1 MTEKEILELR
11 DLAEVGKVQFKE
23 RIVDNYDIATEM
35 CAMSNYRGGRIVIGI
50 NDKTGVINALSYK
63 ETQETTATLGQI
75 ASDMLHPSIL
85 IETETTK
92 VKGGN
97 IVIAIIK
104 EGTNKPY
111 RDNKGIIWI
120 KQGSDKRKIFD
131 NMELKAMMDDCGTF
145 EADEAVVPDA
155 TIEDMDMEAIK
166 TFLLKK
172 FREALPKQTDDGRK
186 PADLNA
192 DEIASLLIKDK
203 TAADILRNLKLIR
216 PDGRFTVAAVVLFAK
231 VTQRFIP
238 TYTAKCISFF
248 GNSVGGSEYR
258 DRFSDTAME
267 GNILH
272 QYNSIMQFFTRNL
285 RNVQVEE
292 NFNSLGELE
301 IPPVAL
307 MEFTANALVHRSL
320 VWTMPVRVFIFDDR
334 VEIHSPGNL
343 PAGMTV
349 ESVVSGM
356 SMPRNDLLFNNAA
369 FLLPYTGAGS
379 GLKRALDTGIDVQF
393 NDNEK
398 TKEFVVTILRK
409 EHHVNAPSN
418 QGNLE
423 SNGGGT
429 KSNQD
434 SLECNEGNPG
444 NNQGKVTK
452 VTRPLITKKQ
462 LDIVNFCSVPR
473 TAKEIMDRLGITN
486 QTKNRQHY
494 ITELVEKGYLELTI
508 PENPTHMNQK
518 YRRTQIS
525 YKE

>member
-23 RIVDNYDIATEM
+23 RITDNYDIACEM

-63 ETQETTATLGQI
+63 ETQETISTLGQI

-85 IETETTK
+85 IETETSK

-111 RDNKGIIWI
+111 HDNKGIIWI
-120 KQGSDKRKIFD
+120 KQGSDKRRIFD

-155 TIEDMDMEAIK
+155 TLEDMDMDAIK

-301 IPPVAL
+301 IPSVAL

-320 VWTMPVRVFIFDDR
+320 VWTMPIRVFIFDDR
-334 VEIHSPGNL
+334 IEIHSPGNL

-349 ESVVSGM
+349 ESMVSGV
-356 SMPRNDLLFNNAA
+356 SMPRNDLLFNNAIY
-369 FLLPYTGAGS
+369 LLPYTGAGS
-379 GLKRALDTGIDVQF
+379 GLKRAMDTGIEVQF
-393 NDNEK
+393 SDNEK
-398 TKEFVVTILRK
+398 TREFVVTIPRK
-409 EHHVNAPSN
+409 EHHVNAPSSGETH
-418 QGNLE
+418 Q
-423 SNGGGT
+423 
-429 KSNQD
+429 
-434 SLECNEGNPG
+434 P
-444 NNQGKVTK
+444 QGKNAPTSEIK
-452 VTRPLITKKQ
+452 HQPRENKAPTSKIKHQLTKKQ
-462 LDIVNFCSVPR
+462 QDIINFCSIPR
-473 TAKEIMDRLGITN
+473 SAQEIMDRLGIQN
-486 QTKNRQHY
+486 QSRSRKRY
-494 ITELVEKGYLELTI
+494 IQTMIEDGQLEMTI
-508 PENPTHMNQK
+508 PENPNDPNQK
-518 YRRTQIS
+518 YRRV
-525 YKE
+525 KR

>member
-23 RIVDNYDIATEM
+23 RITDNYDIACEM
-35 CAMSNYRGGRIVIGI
+35 CAMCNYRGGRIVIGI

-63 ETQETTATLGQI
+63 ETQETTSTLGQI

-85 IETETTK
+85 IETETSK

-111 RDNKGIIWI
+111 HDNKGIIWI
-120 KQGSDKRKIFD
+120 KQGSDKRRIFD
-131 NMELKAMMDDCGTF
+131 SMELKAMMDDCGTF

-155 TIEDMDMEAIK
+155 TMEDMDMDAIK

-238 TYTAKCISFF
+238 TYTSKCISFF

-301 IPPVAL
+301 VPSIAL

-320 VWTMPVRVFIFDDR
+320 VWTMPIRVFIFDDR
-334 VEIHSPGNL
+334 IEIHSPGNL

-349 ESVVSGM
+349 ESMVSGV
-356 SMPRNDLLFNNAA
+356 SMPRNDLLFNNAIY
-369 FLLPYTGAGS
+369 LLPYTGAS
-379 GLKRALDTGIDVQF
+379 NVPWIRGLRYSSATM
-393 NDNEK
+393 
-398 TKEFVVTILRK
+398 RK
-409 EHHVNAPSN
+409 P
-418 QGNLE
+418 GNL
-423 SNGGGT
+423 
-429 KSNQD
+429 
-434 SLECNEGNPG
+434 L
-444 NNQGKVTK
+444 
-452 VTRPLITKKQ
+452 
-462 LDIVNFCSVPR
+462 
-473 TAKEIMDRLGITN
+473 
-486 QTKNRQHY
+486 
-494 ITELVEKGYLELTI
+494 
-508 PENPTHMNQK
+508 
-518 YRRTQIS
+518 
-525 YKE
+525 

>member
-1 MTEKEILELR
+1 MTEKDILELR

-23 RIVDNYDIATEM
+23 RIVDNYDIACEM
-35 CAMSNYRGGRIVIGI
+35 CAMSNYHGGRIIIGI
-50 NDKTGVINALSYK
+50 NDKTGVINALSFK

-92 VKGGN
+92 VEGGN
-97 IVIAIIK
+97 IVIASIK
-104 EGTNKPY
+104 EGANKPY
-111 RDNKGIIWI
+111 HDNKGIIWI
-120 KQGSDKRKIFD
+120 KQGSDKRRIFD
-131 NMELKAMMDDCGTF
+131 NIELKAMMDDCGTF
-145 EADEAVVPDA
+145 DADEAVVPDA
-155 TIEDMDMEAIK
+155 TMDDMDMESIK

-172 FREALPKQTDDGRK
+172 FRDALQKENGTGTSPS
-186 PADLNA
+186 DLSA
-192 DEIASLLIKDK
+192 DEIASLLIKGK
-203 TAADILRNLKLIR
+203 TATDILRNLKLIR

-231 VTQRFIP
+231 ATQRFIP

-258 DRFSDTAME
+258 DRFPDTSME

-301 IPPVAL
+301 IPPIAL

-349 ESVVSGM
+349 ESMVSGV
-356 SMPRNDLLFNNAA
+356 SMPRNDLLFDNAIY
-369 FLLPYTGAGS
+369 LLPYTGAGS
-379 GLKRALDTGIDVQF
+379 GLKRAIDTGIEVQF
-393 NDNEK
+393 SDNEK
-398 TKEFVVTILRK
+398 TREFVVTIPRR

-418 QGNLE
+418 EGAHHNSNQGAA
-423 SNGGGT
+423 
-429 KSNQD
+429 KSNQGGLT
-434 SLECNEGNPG
+434 SNEGPTNS
-444 NNQGKVTK
+444 NQGKVTK
-452 VTRPLITKKQ
+452 VTRPQISKKQ

-486 QTKNRQHY
+486 QTKNRHHY
-494 ITELVEKGYLELTI
+494 ITELIEKGYLELTI
-508 PENPTHMNQK
+508 PDNPTHMDQK
-518 YRRTQIS
+518 YRKT
-525 YKE
+525 K

>member
-23 RIVDNYDIATEM
+23 RIVDNYDIACEM
-35 CAMSNYRGGRIVIGI
+35 YAMSNYHGGSIIIGI
-50 NDKTGVINALSYK
+50 NDKTGVINALSFK
-63 ETQETTATLGQI
+63 ETQEATATLGQI

-92 VKGGN
+92 VEGGN
-97 IVIAIIK
+97 IVIASIK
-104 EGTNKPY
+104 EGANKPY
-111 RDNKGIIWI
+111 HDNKGIIWI

-131 NMELKAMMDDCGTF
+131 NVELKAMMDDCGTF
-145 EADEAVVPDA
+145 DADEAVVPDA
-155 TIEDMDMEAIK
+155 TMDDMDMEAIK

-172 FREALPKQTDDGRK
+172 FRDALPKESSSGVSPSDM
-186 PADLNA
+186 NA
-192 DEIASLLIKDK
+192 DEIASLLIKGK
-203 TAADILRNLKLIR
+203 TASDILRNLKLIR

-231 VTQRFIP
+231 ATQRFIP

-258 DRFSDTAME
+258 DRFPDTSME

-349 ESVVSGM
+349 ESLVSGV
-356 SMPRNDLLFNNAA
+356 SMPRNDLIFDNAIY
-369 FLLPYTGAGS
+369 LLPYTGAGS
-379 GLKRALDTGIDVQF
+379 GLKRALDTGIEVQF
-393 NDNEK
+393 SDNEK
-398 TKEFVVTILRK
+398 TREFVVTIPRK

-418 QGNLE
+418 EGTHQPQGENAPTSE
-423 SNGGGT
+423 KT
-429 KSNQD
+429 HQ
-434 SLECNEGNPG
+434 P
-444 NNQGKVTK
+444 QGENAPTLKK
-452 VTRPLITKKQ
+452 KHQLTKKQ
-462 LDIVNFCSVPR
+462 QDIINFCSVPR
-473 TAKEIMDRLGITN
+473 SSQEIMDRLGIQN
-486 QTKNRQHY
+486 QSRSRKRY
-494 ITELVEKGYLELTI
+494 IQTMIEEGLLEMTI
-508 PENPTHMNQK
+508 PETPNDPNQK
-518 YRRTQIS
+518 YRRV
-525 YKE
+525 KR

>member
-23 RIVDNYDIATEM
+23 RIVDNYDIACEM
-35 CAMSNYRGGRIVIGI
+35 CALSNYRGGRIVIGI
-50 NDKTGVINALSYK
+50 NDKTGVINALSFK

-85 IETETTK
+85 IETETSK

-111 RDNKGIIWI
+111 HDNKGIIWI
-120 KQGSDKRKIFD
+120 KQGSDKRRIFD

-155 TIEDMDMEAIK
+155 TMEDMDMEAIK

-172 FREALPKQTDDGRK
+172 FRDAFPKQTDDGRK

-192 DEIASLLIKDK
+192 DEVASLLIKDK

-248 GNSVGGSEYR
+248 GNSVGGNEYR

-292 NFNSLGELE
+292 NFNSLGEIE

-320 VWTMPVRVFIFDDR
+320 VWTMPVRVFIFDDC

-379 GLKRALDTGIDVQF
+379 GLKRAMDTGIAAQF

-398 TKEFVVTILRK
+398 TKEFVVTIPRK
-409 EHHVNAPSN
+409 EHHVNAPSSGETHQPREEN
-418 QGNLE
+418 APSSEIKHQPQEENAPTL
-423 SNGGGT
+423 
-429 KSNQD
+429 KKKYQ
-434 SLECNEGNPG
+434 L
-444 NNQGKVTK
+444 
-452 VTRPLITKKQ
+452 TKKQ
-462 LDIVNFCSVPR
+462 QDILNFCSIPR
-473 TAKEIMDRLGITN
+473 SAQEIMDRLGIQN
-486 QTKNRQHY
+486 QSRSRKRY
-494 ITELVEKGYLELTI
+494 IQAMIEDGQLEMTI
-508 PENPTHMNQK
+508 PENPNDPNQK
-518 YRRTQIS
+518 YRRV
-525 YKE
+525 KK

>member
-23 RIVDNYDIATEM
+23 RITDNYDIACEM

-85 IETETTK
+85 IETETSK

-111 RDNKGIIWI
+111 HDNKGIIWI
-120 KQGSDKRKIFD
+120 KQGSDKRRIFD

-155 TIEDMDMEAIK
+155 TLEDMDMDAIK

-172 FREALPKQTDDGRK
+172 FREALPKQTDDGRTLS
-186 PADLNA
+186 DLNA
-192 DEIASLLIKDK
+192 DEIASLLIKGK
-203 TAADILRNLKLIR
+203 TSADILRNLKLIR

-231 VTQRFIP
+231 ATQRFIP

-334 VEIHSPGNL
+334 IEIHSPGNL

-349 ESVVSGM
+349 ESMVSGV
-356 SMPRNDLLFNNAA
+356 SMPRNDLLFDNAIY
-369 FLLPYTGAGS
+369 LLPYTGAGS
-379 GLKRALDTGIDVQF
+379 GLKRAMETGIEVKF
-393 NDNEK
+393 SDNEK
-398 TKEFVVTILRK
+398 TKEFVVTIPRK
-409 EHHVNAPSN
+409 EHHVNAPSSGETHQP
-418 QGNLE
+418 QGENAPTSEIKHQPRENKAPTSKKKHQL
-423 SNGGGT
+423 
-429 KSNQD
+429 
-434 SLECNEGNPG
+434 
-444 NNQGKVTK
+444 
-452 VTRPLITKKQ
+452 TKKQ
-462 LDIVNFCSVPR
+462 QDIINFCSIPR
-473 TAKEIMDRLGITN
+473 SAQEIMDRLGIQN
-486 QTKNRQHY
+486 QSRSRKRY
-494 ITELVEKGYLELTI
+494 IQTMIEDGQLEMTI
-508 PENPTHMNQK
+508 PENPNDPNQK
-518 YRRTQIS
+518 YRRV
-525 YKE
+525 KK

>member
-23 RIVDNYDIATEM
+23 RIVDNYDIACEM
-35 CAMSNYRGGRIVIGI
+35 CAMSNYHGGRIIIGI
-50 NDKTGVINALSYK
+50 NDKTGVINALSFK
-63 ETQETTATLGQI
+63 ETQEATATLGQI

-92 VKGGN
+92 VEGGN
-97 IVIAIIK
+97 VVIASIK

-111 RDNKGIIWI
+111 HDNKGIIWI

-131 NMELKAMMDDCGTF
+131 NVELKAMMDDCGTF
-145 EADEAVVPDA
+145 DADEAVVPDA
-155 TIEDMDMEAIK
+155 TMDDMDMEAIK

-172 FREALPKQTDDGRK
+172 FRDALPKESSSGVSPSDMS
-186 PADLNA
+186 A
-192 DEIASLLIKDK
+192 DEIASLLIKGK
-203 TAADILRNLKLIR
+203 TAAGILRNLKLIR

-231 VTQRFIP
+231 ATQRFIP

-258 DRFSDTAME
+258 DRFPDTSME

-285 RNVQVEE
+285 RNVQVED

-349 ESVVSGM
+349 ESMISGV
-356 SMPRNDLLFNNAA
+356 SMPRNDLLFDNAIY
-369 FLLPYTGAGS
+369 LLPYTGAGS
-379 GLKRALDTGIDVQF
+379 GLKRALDTGIEVQF
-393 NDNEK
+393 SDNEK
-398 TKEFVVTILRK
+398 TREFVVTIPRK
-409 EHHVNAPSN
+409 EHHVNAPSSGETH
-418 QGNLE
+418 Q
-423 SNGGGT
+423 
-429 KSNQD
+429 
-434 SLECNEGNPG
+434 P
-444 NNQGKVTK
+444 QGKNALTSEITHQPQGENAPTLK
-452 VTRPLITKKQ
+452 KKHQLTKKQ
-462 LDIVNFCSVPR
+462 QDIINFCSVPR
-473 TAKEIMDRLGITN
+473 SSQEIMDRLGIQN
-486 QTKNRQHY
+486 QSRSRKRY
-494 ITELVEKGYLELTI
+494 IQTMIEEGLLEMTI
-508 PENPTHMNQK
+508 PETPNDPNQK
-518 YRRTQIS
+518 YRRV
-525 YKE
+525 KR

>member
-1 MTEKEILELR
+1 MTEKGILELR

-23 RIVDNYDIATEM
+23 RIVDNYDIATEI

-50 NDKTGVINALSYK
+50 NDKTGAINALSYK

-75 ASDMLHPSIL
+75 ASDMLNPSIL
-85 IETETTK
+85 IETETSK
-92 VKGGN
+92 VNGGN
-97 IVIAIIK
+97 IVIVIIK

-111 RDNKGIIWI
+111 HDNKGIIWI

-131 NMELKAMMDDCGTF
+131 NMELKAATMD
-145 EADEAVVPDA
+145 
-155 TIEDMDMEAIK
+155 DMDMEAIK
-166 TFLLKK
+166 TFFLKK
-172 FREALPKQTDDGRK
+172 FREALPKKTVDGRNTDDL
-186 PADLNA
+186 DA

-216 PDGRFTVAAVVLFAK
+216 PDGRFTVAAVILFARA
-231 VTQRFIP
+231 VQRFFP

-248 GNSVGGSEYR
+248 GNSIGGTEYR
-258 DRFSDTAME
+258 DRFPDTSME

-272 QYNSIMQFFTRNL
+272 QFNAIMQFFTRNL

-301 IPPVAL
+301 IPSVAL
-307 MEFTANALVHRSL
+307 MEFTANALIHRSL

-379 GLKRALDTGIDVQF
+379 GLKRAMETGIEVQLS
-393 NDNEK
+393 DNEK
-398 TKEFVVTILRK
+398 TKEFVVTIPRK
-409 EHHVNAPSN
+409 EHHVNALSSGETHQP
-418 QGNLE
+418 
-423 SNGGGT
+423 
-429 KSNQD
+429 
-434 SLECNEGNPG
+434 
-444 NNQGKVTK
+444 QGKNAPSFNETHQPQSK
-452 VTRPLITKKQ
+452 NAPTSKKTHQLTKKQ
-462 LDIVNFCSVPR
+462 QDIINFCSIPR
-473 TAKEIMDRLGITN
+473 SAQEIMDRLGIQN
-486 QTKNRQHY
+486 QSRSRKRY
-494 ITELVEKGYLELTI
+494 IQSMIEDGQLEMTI
-508 PENPTHMNQK
+508 PENPNDPNQK
-518 YRRTQIS
+518 YRRV
-525 YKE
+525 KK

>member
-23 RIVDNYDIATEM
+23 RITDNYDIACEM

-63 ETQETTATLGQI
+63 ETQETTSTLGQI

-85 IETETTK
+85 IETETSK

-111 RDNKGIIWI
+111 HDNKGIIWI
-120 KQGSDKRKIFD
+120 KQGSDKRRIFD

-155 TIEDMDMEAIK
+155 TLEDMDMDAIK

-301 IPPVAL
+301 IPSVAL

-320 VWTMPVRVFIFDDR
+320 VWTMPIRVFIFDDR
-334 VEIHSPGNL
+334 IEIHSPGNL

-349 ESVVSGM
+349 ESMVSGV
-356 SMPRNDLLFNNAA
+356 SMPRNDLLFNNAIY
-369 FLLPYTGAGS
+369 LLPYTGAGS
-379 GLKRALDTGIDVQF
+379 GLKRAMDTGIEVQF
-393 NDNEK
+393 SDNEK
-398 TKEFVVTILRK
+398 TREFVVTIPRK
-409 EHHVNAPSN
+409 EHHVNAPSSGETH
-418 QGNLE
+418 Q
-423 SNGGGT
+423 
-429 KSNQD
+429 
-434 SLECNEGNPG
+434 P
-444 NNQGKVTK
+444 QGKNAPTSEIK
-452 VTRPLITKKQ
+452 HQPRENKAPTSKIKHQLTKKQ
-462 LDIVNFCSVPR
+462 QDIINFCSIPR
-473 TAKEIMDRLGITN
+473 SAQEIMDRLGIQN
-486 QTKNRQHY
+486 QSRSRKRY
-494 ITELVEKGYLELTI
+494 IQTMIEDGQLEMTI
-508 PENPTHMNQK
+508 PENPNDPNQK
-518 YRRTQIS
+518 YRRV
-525 YKE
+525 KR

>member
-23 RIVDNYDIATEM
+23 RITDNYDIACEM

-63 ETQETTATLGQI
+63 ETQETISTLGQI

-85 IETETTK
+85 IETETSK
-92 VKGGN
+92 VNGGN

-111 RDNKGIIWI
+111 HDNKGIIWI
-120 KQGSDKRKIFD
+120 KQGSDKRRIFD

-155 TIEDMDMEAIK
+155 TLEDMDMDAIK

-301 IPPVAL
+301 IPSVAL

-320 VWTMPVRVFIFDDR
+320 VWTMPIRVFIFDDR
-334 VEIHSPGNL
+334 IEIHSPGNL

-349 ESVVSGM
+349 ESMVSGV
-356 SMPRNDLLFNNAA
+356 SMPRNDLLFNNAIY
-369 FLLPYTGAGS
+369 LLPYTGAGS
-379 GLKRALDTGIDVQF
+379 GLKRAMDTGIEVQF
-393 NDNEK
+393 SDNEK
-398 TKEFVVTILRK
+398 TREFVVTIPRK
-409 EHHVNAPSN
+409 EHHVNAPSSGETH
-418 QGNLE
+418 Q
-423 SNGGGT
+423 
-429 KSNQD
+429 
-434 SLECNEGNPG
+434 P
-444 NNQGKVTK
+444 QGKNAPTSEIK
-452 VTRPLITKKQ
+452 HQPRENKAPTSKIKHQLTKKQ
-462 LDIVNFCSVPR
+462 QDIINFCSIPR
-473 TAKEIMDRLGITN
+473 SAQEIMDRLGIQN
-486 QTKNRQHY
+486 QSRSRKRY
-494 ITELVEKGYLELTI
+494 IQTMIEDGQLEMTI
-508 PENPTHMNQK
+508 PENPNDPNQK
-518 YRRTQIS
+518 YRRV
-525 YKE
+525 KR